1 MERQKHRLSI
11 CLTASVTALVCI
23 LLLPLSDNMKL
34 FSILAV
40 ESVIAFSYY
49 RKNQKNNLAY
59 TAYTI
64 AIHTKKAL
72 YIQRLNSLCDLIR
85 YGLNRWYRCTPCLV
99 LAISN

>member
-11 CLTASVTALVCI
+11 CLTASVIALVCI

-49 RKNQKNNLAY
+49 RKQSVSKP
-59 TAYTI
+59 
-64 AIHTKKAL
+64 KE
-72 YIQRLNSLCDLIR
+72 
-85 YGLNRWYRCTPCLV
+85 
-99 LAISN
+99 

>member
-34 FSILAV
+34 LSILTV

-49 RKNQKNNLAY
+49 WKQSVSKP
-59 TAYTI
+59 
-64 AIHTKKAL
+64 KE
-72 YIQRLNSLCDLIR
+72 
-85 YGLNRWYRCTPCLV
+85 
-99 LAISN
+99 